1 MSEEDNPAKND
12 VFEEDDWTHWT
23 QFNLQGESE
32 GEESTPTALVPD
44 AVSQQGEGFSQGEAP
59 TLTEMVPAA
68 VPQQGEGFIQG
79 EASALT
85 QLASVAVSQSCYSMS
100 SQPSTSSHETIGEF
114 SSQPSNSSQHHD
126 ESILSIGEFS
136 SQPSNS
142 SQHHDESILSIGEF
156 SSQPSTSS
164 QLHDESIL
172 PLPALDEYLIDDLE
186 DNSVDAEPLPCV
198 DLLSKALSDVLSNAQ
213 SLSDEDD
220 YTVFGASVQDAL
232 LQQIG

>member
-1 MSEEDNPAKND
+1 MS
-12 VFEEDDWTHWT
+12 EEDDWTHWT

-126 ESILSIGEFS
+126 ESTLSIE
-136 SQPSNS
+136 
-142 SQHHDESILSIGEF
+142 EF

-172 PLPALDEYLIDDLE
+172 SSTFSPLHAASIGEYNVALDEYLRDDLE
-186 DNSVDAEPLPCV
+186 DNSGDAEPLPSV
-198 DLLSKALSDVLSNAQ
+198 DLLSKALSNAE

-220 YTVFGASVQDAL
+220 FTLFRASVQDTL
-232 LQQIG
+232 LQQTR

>member
-1 MSEEDNPAKND
+1 MSEEDNPAKTD
-12 VFEEDDWTHWT
+12 VFEEDDWTQVPLHWT
-23 QFNLQGESE
+23 QFNRQGETE
-32 GEESTPTALVPD
+32 GEESTPTAVVPD

-100 SQPSTSSHETIGEF
+100 SQPSTSSHDETIAEF

-126 ESILSIGEFS
+126 ESTLSIE
-136 SQPSNS
+136 
-142 SQHHDESILSIGEF
+142 EF

-172 PLPALDEYLIDDLE
+172 PLHALDEYLIDDLE
-186 DNSVDAEPLPCV
+186 DNSVDAGPLPCV
-198 DLLSKALSDVLSNAQ
+198 DLLSKALSDALSNAK
-213 SLSDEDD
+213 SLSDDDDD
-220 YTVFGASVQDAL
+220 YTVFGATVQDAL
-232 LQQIG
+232 LQQTG

>member
-1 MSEEDNPAKND
+1 MS
-12 VFEEDDWTHWT
+12 EEDDWTHWT

-85 QLASVAVSQSCYSMS
+85 HLASVAVSQSCYSMS

-114 SSQPSNSSQHHD
+114 SSQPS
-126 ESILSIGEFS
+126 
-136 SQPSNS
+136 
-142 SQHHDESILSIGEF
+142 
-156 SSQPSTSS
+156 TSS
-164 QLHDESIL
+164 QLHDDSIL

-186 DNSVDAEPLPCV
+186 DNSVDAGPLPCV
-198 DLLSKALSDVLSNAQ
+198 DLLSKALSDALSNAK

-232 LQQIG
+232 LQQTG